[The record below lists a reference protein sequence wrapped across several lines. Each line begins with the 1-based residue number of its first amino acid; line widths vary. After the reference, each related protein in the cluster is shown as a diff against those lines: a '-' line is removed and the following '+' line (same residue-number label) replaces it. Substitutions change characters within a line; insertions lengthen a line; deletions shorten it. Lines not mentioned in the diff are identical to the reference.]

1 MYQTYREN
9 VTCFGKNLRFD
20 NYMSKLAWKKTA
32 REACPSPPSE
42 DRKAKTDPDP
52 RRFAK
57 KKAGSDPNVQP
68 PVWTPNNRTSKSRPR
83 LTWALMHVVTGLL
96 STICPELRFGF
107 NSKNAIWLF
116 YVSVFLAVDA
126 NINILFRKNSKKYTF
141 WINWKL
147 FQSLT

>member
-1 MYQTYREN
+1 
-9 VTCFGKNLRFD
+9 
-20 NYMSKLAWKKTA
+20 MSKLH
-32 REACPSPPSE
+32 E
-42 DRKAKTDPDP
+42 
-52 RRFAK
+52 RRRLGRPVLHRLLRIEKRRPILIRGVLQK
-57 KKAGSDPNVQP
+57 KKAGSDPDVQP

-126 NINILFRKNSKKYTF
+126 NIEILFRIISKKNTF
-141 WINWKL
+141 
-147 FQSLT
+147 